1 MTPLDL
7 PRREETYP
15 REREEKDPN
24 PPHAKVQSHKSHAN
38 LARDYSDKELVFI
51 EMVEEN
57 QVSLL
62 LVRHHM
68 DR

>member
-1 MTPLDL
+1 L
-7 PRREETYP
+7 RETRPVAYVYAYAYAY
-15 REREEKDPN
+15 
-24 PPHAKVQSHKSHAN
+24 AKVQSHKSHAN
-38 LARDYSDKELVFI
+38 LARGYSDKGLVFI
-51 EMVEEN
+51 EMVEES